1 MVTQQLKHSLRFASR
16 FSSFLFTFFVIFL
29 LSMTPVRADFHL
41 PDRDGDG
48 IIDIVDNCP
57 DARNPDQENLD
68 EATEDPEAPQGN
80 ACDDDDDA
88 DGVLDVNDNCPFGDK
103 DGLFEPGIDTN
114 PDQTDSDLNG
124 QGDLCD
130 GGLDVNAPVVTLLA
144 PADDAIMNAL
154 AFNLQFVVR
163 DDRSRVSTCQV
174 FGGWQDD
181 LNNFGPLNIP
191 AIQAVTGVN
200 QNVRFRTN
208 AANDGRTFL
217 WDVACT
223 DIAGNTRPANVD
235 ETAFSFTIIL
245 DTDRDGIP
253 DANDNCI
260 NNPNPGQ
267 EDLDGDGEGDLCD
280 DDADGDGIGEDDN
293 CRAIPNPA
301 QEDLDGDGVGD
312 ACDNDD
318 DNDEVPDGE
327 DNCPLNNNAEQSDQ
341 DGDGVGDACDP
352 DRDGDGAPDLD
363 DNCPRVANPGQEDT
377 DGDGIGDACDAD
389 DDNDGDLDGAD
400 NCPLVANPNQEDL
413 DGDGLG
419 DACDF
424 DLDGDGDLPPND
436 NCPNVNNPGQEDLDG
451 DNIGNACD
459 DDADGDGVDDVN
471 DNCPLVPN
479 PGQEDADEDAIGDLC
494 DINDDGDNLPD
505 VNDNCP
511 FVPNNDQADA
521 DNDGLG
527 DVCDND
533 PDGDDIDNARDNCDF
548 VANPGQE
555 DADADGAG
563 DVCDNDVD
571 GDNIPDP
578 NDNCPALVNPGQEDL
593 DGDGRGDA
601 CDNDDDNDGDL
612 DNADNCPLV
621 ANPNQEDADNDGI
634 GDFCD
639 GDVDGDGVVPPNDNC
654 PLIAN
659 PGQEDADNDGLGDVC
674 DADNDNDNIPDSD
687 DNCPNINNPGQED
700 LDGDGIG
707 DVCDDRMDGEAP
719 VVQLINPPDN
729 SATEQHNIQFTFR
742 AQDEAREVSCQ
753 LLLDTNQDDVLE
765 EGVFAQFPA
774 NQENG
779 IVVRGLDDGQYAW
792 NIRCQDP
799 LGNVGTAP
807 QNFVFVIDENA
818 NPELDTAPRVTIE
831 TDKSV
836 GKPPLNVQF
845 RARIE
850 GGNGP
855 FTYKWDFGDGAISDD
870 ERPRHTY
877 EKRGEYKI
885 TLVVRDF
892 DGDAG
897 RASTRII
904 INPSS
909 LESARDLFIRRLTVL
924 GDLGL
929 DEVTAGDVAVVSF
942 NLENEGFTE
951 LNDLKVTASIP
962 ELGVQR
968 SAKVWKLGV
977 GEVEDKEVFL
987 EIPPDVDPGLYELR
1001 ITVTNPNIRRVIYR
1015 DLYVS

>member
-1 MVTQQLKHSLRFASR
+1 MTKYLYYGGNMVTQQLKHSLRFASR

-280 DDADGDGIGEDDN
+280 D
-293 CRAIPNPA
+293 
-301 QEDLDGDGVGD
+301 
-312 ACDNDD
+312 
-318 DNDEVPDGE
+318 
-327 DNCPLNNNAEQSDQ
+327 
-341 DGDGVGDACDP
+341 
-352 DRDGDGAPDLD
+352 
-363 DNCPRVANPGQEDT
+363 
-377 DGDGIGDACDAD
+377 
-389 DDNDGDLDGAD
+389 NDGDLDGAD
-400 NCPLVANPNQEDL
+400 NCSLVANPNQEDL

-419 DACDF
+419 DVCDF

-451 DNIGNACD
+451 DGIGDACD
-459 DDADGDGVDDVN
+459 DDADGDGVNDVN
-471 DNCPLVPN
+471 DNCRFVPN
-479 PGQEDADEDAIGDLC
+479 PGQEDADGDAIGDLC

-548 VANPGQE
+548 VANPG
-555 DADADGAG
+555 
-563 DVCDNDVD
+563 
-571 GDNIPDP
+571 
-578 NDNCPALVNPGQEDL
+578 
-593 DGDGRGDA
+593 RGDA

-621 ANPNQEDADNDGI
+621 ANPNQEDADN
-634 GDFCD
+634 
-639 GDVDGDGVVPPNDNC
+639 
-654 PLIAN
+654 
-659 PGQEDADNDGLGDVC
+659 E
-674 DADNDNDNIPDSD
+674 
-687 DNCPNINNPGQED
+687 
-700 LDGDGIG
+700 
-707 DVCDDRMDGEAP
+707 
-719 VVQLINPPDN
+719 
-729 SATEQHNIQFTFR
+729 
-742 AQDEAREVSCQ
+742 
-753 LLLDTNQDDVLE
+753 
-765 EGVFAQFPA
+765 
-774 NQENG
+774 
-779 IVVRGLDDGQYAW
+779 
-792 NIRCQDP
+792 
-799 LGNVGTAP
+799 
-807 QNFVFVIDENA
+807 
-818 NPELDTAPRVTIE
+818 
-831 TDKSV
+831 
-836 GKPPLNVQF
+836 
-845 RARIE
+845 
-850 GGNGP
+850 
-855 FTYKWDFGDGAISDD
+855 
-870 ERPRHTY
+870 
-877 EKRGEYKI
+877 
-885 TLVVRDF
+885 
-892 DGDAG
+892 
-897 RASTRII
+897 
-904 INPSS
+904 
-909 LESARDLFIRRLTVL
+909 
-924 GDLGL
+924 
-929 DEVTAGDVAVVSF
+929 
-942 NLENEGFTE
+942 
-951 LNDLKVTASIP
+951 
-962 ELGVQR
+962 
-968 SAKVWKLGV
+968 
-977 GEVEDKEVFL
+977 
-987 EIPPDVDPGLYELR
+987 
-1001 ITVTNPNIRRVIYR
+1001 ITVIPCVVNIIAIR
-1015 DLYVS
+1015 